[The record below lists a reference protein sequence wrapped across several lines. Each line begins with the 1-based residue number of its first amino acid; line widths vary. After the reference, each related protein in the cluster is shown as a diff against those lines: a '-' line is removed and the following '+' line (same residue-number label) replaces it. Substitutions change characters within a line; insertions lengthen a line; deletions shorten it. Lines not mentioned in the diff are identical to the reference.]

1 MYFQLE
7 NTRGYTIPLDK
18 RLAADGR
25 GLREDT
31 INPNF
36 SNLSES
42 LYVAVDMHDKKFVC
56 VLRFKNAL
64 CRRKRNN
71 ETRRNYEIWP
81 IKREWNDLVEEW
93 LLVRQLLQV
102 VEKVMYRILVRMT
115 TIVYHHLLLPRLN
128 INPRG
133 GSPEGMIETR
143 T

>member
-1 MYFQLE
+1 
-7 NTRGYTIPLDK
+7 
-18 RLAADGR
+18 LAADGR

-36 SNLSES
+36 STLSES
-42 LYVAVDMHDKKFVC
+42 LYVAVDRHDKKFVC

-64 CRRKRNN
+64 RGRKRNI

-93 LLVRQLLQV
+93 LLVWRLLQV

-128 INPRG
+128 INARG